1 MQELTEFTWHY
12 FCDHPEFLS
21 LLNTE
26 NLHRAKYLKRSARIF
41 DLHSPVD
48 RRDLRPAA
56 ARRRKRPI
64 PLRCRSGKVY
74 ISIAALGFF
83 YLSNRWTLSTIF
95 RRDLASPPELKAW
108 GDHVADTVIAS
119 LRP

>member
-1 MQELTEFTWHY
+1 M
-12 FCDHPEFLS
+12 
-21 LLNTE
+21 
-26 NLHRAKYLKRSARIF
+26 
-41 DLHSPVD
+41 
-48 RRDLRPAA
+48 
-56 ARRRKRPI
+56 
-64 PLRCRSGKVY
+64 KVY